1 MQLSRSIRILLFLP
15 AVIVIG
21 FFYFPLQL
29 RGIPMNTKTILAGLG
44 VLFICVEF
52 FKGKGGVIRK
62 DLLVLSVFA
71 IIMSFI
77 CYLAITL
84 NNTSDNTYVTYII
97 SMWVWLS
104 AAYAAIYIVRGM
116 YGKLTLQFLCDLLIA
131 ACLIQCVSA
140 LVIDMSVTVHDFV
153 DRFVDHRW
161 TESVN
166 RFYGISCELDTA
178 GIHFAVMLV
187 MIAYF
192 LGSSSEKMSDWK
204 IGFYWLSFIV
214 ITVIGN
220 MIARTTLA
228 GTGLG
233 LAYLAW
239 KTGVC
244 QLRISG
250 SQKRVLKI
258 FALIMVIS
266 LPVIIYY
273 YNTNDR
279 IYENIRFG
287 FEGFFS
293 LVEKGGWDVSSNNKL
308 KTMVV
313 FPENLKT
320 WVIGDGYMINPKFDP
335 YYIGPITKGYYMD
348 TDIGYLRF
356 IFYCGLPGL
365 IVFSLFILKAGE
377 VCAWRL
383 PKYRVMVYVLV
394 LLNFIV
400 WMKVSTDLFF
410 IFALL
415 YSVDAVW
422 EDEDDVPLHGKEMI
436 IVE

>member
-1 MQLSRSIRILLFLP
+1 MQLSRSLKILLFFP

-21 FFYFPLQL
+21 FFFFPLQL
-29 RGIPMNTKTILAGLG
+29 RVMPMNTKTILAGVGL
-44 VLFICVEF
+44 LFICIEF
-52 FKGKGGVIRK
+52 FKNRGGVIRK
-62 DLLVLSVFA
+62 DLLELSVFA

-77 CYLAITL
+77 CYLAVTL
-84 NNTSDNTYVTYII
+84 NNTQDNTYVTYII

-104 AAYAAIYIVRGM
+104 AAYAALYIIRAM
-116 YGKLTLQFLCDLLIA
+116 YGEVTIEFLCDLLIF
-131 ACLIQCVSA
+131 ACFVQCISA
-140 LVIDMSVTVHDFV
+140 LMIDMSPTVHDFV

-166 RFYGISCELDTA
+166 RLYGISTELDTA
-178 GIHFAVMLV
+178 GIHFAVVLV

-192 LGSSSEKMSDWK
+192 LGNRFENMPDWK
-204 IGFYWLSFIV
+204 IAFYWLSFIA

-233 LAYLAW
+233 LVYLFW
-239 KTGVC
+239 KSGVFS
-244 QLRISG
+244 LKIRG
-250 SQKRVLKI
+250 EQKRVLKI
-258 FALIMVIS
+258 FALILVAS

-293 LVEKGGWDVSSNNKL
+293 LVEKGEWDVSSNNKL

-313 FPENLKT
+313 FPETLKT
-320 WVIGDGYMINPKFDP
+320 WLIGDGYIVNPKSDP
-335 YYIGPITKGYYMD
+335 YYIGPITEGYYMN

-365 IVFSLFILKAGE
+365 IAFSIFIIKAGE
-377 VCAWRL
+377 VCARRL
-383 PKYRVMVYVLV
+383 PQYRVMVYALV

-415 YSVDAVW
+415 YSIDAVW
-422 EDEDDVPLHGKEMI
+422 EDEGDVPLQGKEMI
-436 IVE
+436 ILE